1 MNDKRPLVTSTDCG
15 KNEDSVVSLLKK
27 LDGLELDLEGY
38 SGTLQALAT
47 TASNL
52 SDPSNPLMKDVQQ
65 RQVRR
70 QFQSIFVMEVTIYTF
85 YTVDILKRMNI
96 CFVNN

>member
-1 MNDKRPLVTSTDCG
+1 MEAESWMNDKRPLVTSTDCG

-27 LDGLELDLEGY
+27 LDGLELDLKGY

-52 SDPSNPLMKDVQQ
+52 SDPSNPVMKDVQE
-65 RQVRR
+65 RQVSREL
-70 QFQSIFVMEVTIYTF
+70 QCIFFMEVTI
-85 YTVDILKRMNI
+85 
-96 CFVNN
+96 